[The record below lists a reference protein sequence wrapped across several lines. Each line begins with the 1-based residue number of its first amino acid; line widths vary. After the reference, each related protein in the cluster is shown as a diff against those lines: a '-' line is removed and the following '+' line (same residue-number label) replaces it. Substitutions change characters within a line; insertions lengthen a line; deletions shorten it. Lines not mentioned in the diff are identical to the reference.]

1 MNSRTSW
8 YMLGAGLV
16 AGATVALLY
25 APQSGYQSR
34 RALRKKGTRIFNEV
48 EAGSSRAYDKTKSV
62 MRRVQKLGGSC
73 LAEMSEPVNVLRRVA
88 SK

>member
-25 APQSGYQSR
+25 APQSGHHSR
-34 RALRKKGTRIFNEV
+34 RDLRKKGSRIFHDV
-48 EAGSSRAYDKTKSV
+48 EAGSSRAFDKTKSV
-62 MRRVQKLGGSC
+62 MRGAQKVGGTC
-73 LAEMSEPVNVLRRVA
+73 LSGMAAPMNLWRRVA
-88 SK
+88 SR